1 MPRKDHKQEESKH
14 QNINRK
20 LLAINSKRFTRSI
33 KKFFRRNNEEMLKSE
48 VEEYLDY

>member
-20 LLAINSKRFTRSI
+20 LLAINSKRFTRI
-33 KKFFRRNNEEMLKSE
+33 FKRFNN
-48 VEEYLDY
+48 